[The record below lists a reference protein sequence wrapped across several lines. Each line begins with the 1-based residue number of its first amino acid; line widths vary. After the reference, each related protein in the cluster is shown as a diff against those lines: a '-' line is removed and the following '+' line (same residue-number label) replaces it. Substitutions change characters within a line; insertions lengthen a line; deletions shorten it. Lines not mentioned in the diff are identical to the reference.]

1 MCCRSTDALHTAG
14 VTSFSA
20 LQQQPVQPAEP
31 KTELIT
37 HKDGTQTVIVKMP
50 RVADPSTSLQ
60 VLLHASN
67 LLPKAVN

>member
-1 MCCRSTDALHTAG
+1 MCYRSTDALHTAG

-20 LQQQPVQPAEP
+20 LQQQPQQPAEP

-50 RVADPSTSLQ
+50 RVSDPSHLS
-60 VLLHASN
+60 AGGSN
-67 LLPKAVN
+67 MPPAFPY

>member
-1 MCCRSTDALHTAG
+1 MCYRSTDALHTAG

-20 LQQQPVQPAEP
+20 LQQQPQQPAEP

-50 RVADPSTSLQ
+50 RVSDPSTSLQ
-60 VLLHASN
+60 VALTCLQPFRTEA
-67 LLPKAVN
+67 

>member
-1 MCCRSTDALHTAG
+1 M
-14 VTSFSA
+14 
-20 LQQQPVQPAEP
+20 QPAEP